1 MRNAANRELL
11 EENFQQCEHDYET
24 ALWMLYAIA
33 DDVIQ
38 KDNPFADQDRKTIGN
53 CEYLV
58 GFLMCLSS
66 YLNHHRPQS
75 SRRRNYA

>member
-53 CEYLV
+53 CECPV
-58 GFLMCLSS
+58 QLSRYTS
-66 YLNHHRPQS
+66 LLTR
-75 SRRRNYA
+75 A

>member
-53 CEYLV
+53 CEY
-58 GFLMCLSS
+58 CAQLSL
-66 YLNHHRPQS
+66 YVS
-75 SRRRNYA
+75 SLT